1 MLHNCSYCDYQSPYK
16 TNLRRHVKNNHTE
29 KKYLEKDHGKT
40 MKNDQHK
47 EFKKLKILIKK
58 FAILGVDLRL
68 LKRSVDRL
76 VEINE
81 NDYNFTVQ
89 EYENLTHQSLH
100 NLFNTGEDIL
110 GNEETSNEND
120 NVDLFANINEE
131 EEAVNLFGE
140 KIVKDEKKNAAT
152 ADICQI
158 RFFIH
163 QNPCLLGGK
172 ILSLGQLF

>member
-29 KKYLEKDHGKT
+29 KNYLEKDHGKT

-47 EFKKLKILIKK
+47 EFKKLKILIRK
-58 FAILGVDLRL
+58 FAISGVDLRL

-76 VEINE
+76 VENNE
-81 NDYNFTVQ
+81 NNYNFIVQ
-89 EYENLTHQSLH
+89 EYENLTQQSLH

-120 NVDLFANINEE
+120 NVDLFGNINEE

-140 KIVKDEKKNAAT
+140 KIVKDEKKSMYENYV
-152 ADICQI
+152 
-158 RFFIH
+158 
-163 QNPCLLGGK
+163 
-172 ILSLGQLF
+172 

>member
-1 MLHNCSYCDYQSPYK
+1 MIHERTYCDYN
-16 TNLRRHVKNNHTE
+16 TRRHIRNKHTKKN
-29 KKYLEKDHGKT
+29 YLEKDHGKT

-81 NDYNFTVQ
+81 NDYNFIVQ

-120 NVDLFANINEE
+120 NVDLFGNINK
-131 EEAVNLFGE
+131 EEAVDLFGE
-140 KIVKDEKKNAAT
+140 KIVKDEKQSMYEKYV
-152 ADICQI
+152 
-158 RFFIH
+158 
-163 QNPCLLGGK
+163 
-172 ILSLGQLF
+172 